1 MFNSDARTQMCP
13 NDRNWPQLDLNQC
26 KWAQIALN
34 ISKWPQMTWMHPIT
48 GETFVKF
55 LPVMHVSV
63 RHKLRRPPY
72 LVCTTLLP
80 PPHPSIASPLKS
92 NSEVCKYDSKK
103 NPTLISFC
111 TPFLGNV

>member
-26 KWAQIALN
+26 KWAQITVN
-34 ISKWPQMTWMHPIT
+34 ISKWPQITWMQPII
-48 GETFVKF
+48 GQTFVKS

-63 RHKLRRPPY
+63 RHKVGRPPN

-80 PPHPSIASPLKS
+80 LHPSTTSPLKS
-92 NSEVCKYDSKK
+92 NSEVCKYDNKK
-103 NPTLISFC
+103 DPTLISFC
-111 TPFLGNV
+111 KPFLGNV

>member
-26 KWAQIALN
+26 KWAQIALD

-48 GETFVKF
+48 GETFVKS

-63 RHKLRRPPY
+63 RHKLGRPPY
-72 LVCTTLLP
+72 LVCTDP
-80 PPHPSIASPLKS
+80 YVGSMHHPLSSIPVTTKAKFLTMI
-92 NSEVCKYDSKK
+92 SKK
-103 NPTLISFC
+103 FRPS
-111 TPFLGNV
+111 